1 MKSLRSRLSVVL
13 SLFFMFFFA
22 VVFYLIYVMYAD
34 FRKDMYYKRLK
45 DKAVTTFQLLMDVEK
60 VDHDLLREID
70 RNSLNSLFDEKV
82 LIFESSRLIYSSI
95 DDIDIKFDDELLNKI
110 KADKEIGLTQG
121 NNEVI
126 GLYVERNGKGY
137 MLLASAFD
145 KYGKGKL
152 RFLRDLLLVVYFI
165 GLIVGLLGTYLFVA
179 ITIKPLEGLT
189 KDLKSIDYKNM
200 KVRLAYDRKVK
211 EINQLAFGINQMMER
226 LERSSSFQ
234 KDFIH
239 YASHELR
246 TPLAAMI
253 SITENALH
261 NDDSQLQLKKAMQE
275 LFQQQ
280 KELVNITNSLLYLS
294 DSRLAQEGLEFSPV
308 RLDEIVFHSAEIM
321 KNYFPD
327 TKIEVELEDN
337 TTSPD
342 HFMIAGNEPLLMIAI
357 NNLLKNAL
365 QYSDDRSAKIKV
377 TFAALERKVIF
388 INKGLRIS
396 EPHLERIFTP
406 FYRSGNSLGVK
417 GSGLGLA
424 LVYQSAK
431 LHNAEIRY
439 SYKEGANIFELAF
452 KSQNISLIGKSPT
465 PQHIN

>member
-1 MKSLRSRLSVVL
+1 MKSLRSRLSIVL
-13 SLFFMFFFA
+13 SLFFLFFLA
-22 VVFYLIYVMYAD
+22 AVFYLIYVMYAD
-34 FRKDMYYKRLK
+34 FRRDVYYKRLR
-45 DKAVTTFQLLMDVEK
+45 DKAVTTFRLLMDVEK

-70 RNSLNSLFDEKV
+70 RNTLNSLFDEKV
-82 LIFESSRLIYSSI
+82 LVFESGRLIYSSI
-95 DDIDIKFDDELLNKI
+95 DDIDVKYDSTLLYKI
-110 KADKEIGLTQG
+110 RADKEIAITQG
-121 NNEVI
+121 KNEVI
-126 GLYVERNGKGY
+126 GLYMERNGKGY
-137 MLLASAFD
+137 MLIASAYD

-152 RFLRDLLLVVYFI
+152 KFLRDLLLVVYFI
-165 GLIVGLLGTYLFVA
+165 GLIIGLIGTYFFVA
-179 ITIKPLEGLT
+179 ITIKPLEELT

-200 KVRLAYDRKVK
+200 QVRLAYDRKAK

-234 KDFIH
+234 RDFIH

-261 NDDSQLQLKKAMQE
+261 NNNSQAQLVKAMQE

-280 KELVNITNSLLYLS
+280 KEMVNMTNSLLYLS
-294 DSRLAQEGLEFSPV
+294 DSRSVQEGLEFKSV

-321 KNYFPD
+321 NNYFPEAK
-327 TKIEVELEDN
+327 TQVQLEGDMTN
-337 TTSPD
+337 PD
-342 HFMIAGNEPLLMIAI
+342 HFIIAANEPLLMIAF

-365 QYSDDRSAKIKV
+365 QYSDDRAATIRV
-377 TFAALERKVIF
+377 NFAEQERKVIF
-388 INKGLRIS
+388 INKGQRIS
-396 EPHLERIFTP
+396 EPYLERIFTP

-431 LHNAEIRY
+431 LHNAEVRY
-439 SYKEGANIFELAF
+439 SYKEGANNFELVF
-452 KSQNISLIGKSPT
+452 KSQNISLITKLPGV
-465 PQHIN
+465 QNMN